1 MGGGYGDRIRESG
14 DGDRIPSR
22 CRYVPITESP
32 NSDQY
37 RRAEYLKAWWGVMN
51 WDKALADFN

>member
-1 MGGGYGDRIRESG
+1 
-14 DGDRIPSR
+14 
-22 CRYVPITESP
+22 VPITESP

-51 WDKALADFN
+51 WDKALADFKKP